1 MPYLTNT
8 VGTVSDKNHSHQP
21 LAYHIPYFTYFFSEL
36 ILVLI
41 TAQTTES
48 VQPVCPFQAGYT
60 VSVTSIGK
68 EKPVIFRIVKPTVA
82 VQITGTVI

>member
-1 MPYLTNT
+1 M
-8 VGTVSDKNHSHQP
+8 
-21 LAYHIPYFTYFFSEL
+21 
-36 ILVLI
+36 
-41 TAQTTES
+41 ES